1 LTAFGAAVEG
11 LFAVVAR
18 GQVKIEIHQRF
29 ALGISRRY
37 IVIRTRARRPVRPSC
52 LDAWRRS
59 EVVMEGIDTE
69 KQSRPV
75 PDDGSPQFGRLR
87 IAAITFGSQAYYS

>member
-1 LTAFGAAVEG
+1 
-11 LFAVVAR
+11 
-18 GQVKIEIHQRF
+18 
-29 ALGISRRY
+29 
-37 IVIRTRARRPVRPSC
+37 
-52 LDAWRRS
+52 
-59 EVVMEGIDTE
+59 MEGIDTE